1 MSFQS
6 TPRLTCIHR
15 PHVDDLR
22 ENFEAAFWCGSRHV
36 GEEGARRCAMER
48 RGMFGRT
55 IVDAYEVCPDCQAR
69 PKARD
74 ACPTCEGRGTG
85 RHVLRHVNRTIVGE
99 SHRTRSMRATMT
111 KVVLDYGSL
120 AWVLRVVDKAREKG
134 RNLLAYRSRW
144 EYASP
149 SSYLEQVID
158 EKSGV
163 LTPHLV
169 RQDFMGRSRL
179 LTPEDEQALDWE
191 FQERQASP

>member
-1 MSFQS
+1 
-6 TPRLTCIHR
+6 
-15 PHVDDLR
+15 
-22 ENFEAAFWCGSRHV
+22 
-36 GEEGARRCAMER
+36 
-48 RGMFGRT
+48 MFGRT

-149 SSYLEQVID
+149 SSYLD
-158 EKSGV
+158 
-163 LTPHLV
+163 
-169 RQDFMGRSRL
+169 
-179 LTPEDEQALDWE
+179 
-191 FQERQASP
+191 SP